1 MGSDRTSI
9 DPDDADD
16 FHQERVR
23 TDLAII
29 QAQAQAQLLLRRT
42 VADRPADPDD
52 LHRRLALIVEAV
64 QRLTLAHQ

>member
-29 QAQAQAQLLLRRT
+29 QAQAQLLLRRT
-42 VADRPADPDD
+42 VADRPAGPDD

-64 QRLTLAHQ
+64 QRLNLAHQ